1 MYRDI
6 TLINIFGL
14 RGTLYVETAPRSK
27 TVSVQCTGRF
37 EYKEVAGNQ
46 LLVFPKGQEPQP
58 LTPEQQAR
66 ARGASSVIQVQ
77 FGMEDRPR
85 AIRQHRSPRR
95 QVRSRAVVRIKC
107 PPGVEVKLFDCW
119 GARKVGRGWRM
130 MRGDQRFVTQ

>member
-27 TVSVQCTGRF
+27 TVSVQSTGRF
-37 EYKEVAGNQ
+37 EDKEVAGNQ
-46 LLVFPKGQEPQP
+46 LLEFPKGQEPQP

-85 AIRQHRSPRR
+85 AIRLACRR
-95 QVRSRAVVRIKC
+95 ALASAPTARCAPMLRAPPPCRRGAQRIA
-107 PPGVEVKLFDCW
+107 PAYRGVAET
-119 GARKVGRGWRM
+119 R
-130 MRGDQRFVTQ
+130 